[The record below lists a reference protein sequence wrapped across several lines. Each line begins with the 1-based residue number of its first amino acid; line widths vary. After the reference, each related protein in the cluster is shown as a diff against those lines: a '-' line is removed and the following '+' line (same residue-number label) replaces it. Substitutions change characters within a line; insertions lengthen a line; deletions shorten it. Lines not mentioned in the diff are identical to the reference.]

1 MRKVAVKI
9 LKRKSEKK
17 VARYSISAIMLMIS
31 GDSMKKHI
39 VVKQKH
45 LYTEERNLMFEGQ
58 AFFSDSNGCLRLSY
72 TERGSNTAVSVEAE
86 NEGLR
91 IQRDGELM
99 TRLTFQHKKQTTGSV
114 LSEFGTIDIGVFTH
128 KYIKRE
134 YIIAIEYDILSG
146 DEVTDGYRILWILKE
161 DKV

>member
-1 MRKVAVKI
+1 
-9 LKRKSEKK
+9 
-17 VARYSISAIMLMIS
+17 
-31 GDSMKKHI
+31 MKKHI

-58 AFFSDSNGCLRLSY
+58 AFFSDSDGCLRLSY

-86 NEGLR
+86 NEELR

-99 TRLTFQHKKQTTGSV
+99 TRLTFQHKKQTTGSI

-128 KYIKRE
+128 KYIKKE
-134 YIIAIEYDILSG
+134 NIIAIEYDILSG
-146 DEVTDGYRILWILKE
+146 GEITDGYRILWIIKE
-161 DKV
+161 EQA

>member
-58 AFFSDSNGCLRLSY
+58 AFFSDSDGCLRLSY
-72 TERGSNTAVSVEAE
+72 T
-86 NEGLR
+86 
-91 IQRDGELM
+91 ELM

-134 YIIAIEYDILSG
+134 NIIAIEYDILSG

>member
-1 MRKVAVKI
+1 
-9 LKRKSEKK
+9 
-17 VARYSISAIMLMIS
+17 
-31 GDSMKKHI
+31 MKKHI

-45 LYTEERNLMFEGQ
+45 LYTGERNLMFEGK
-58 AFFSDSNGCLRLSY
+58 AFFSNSDGCLRLSY

-86 NEGLR
+86 NEELR

-99 TRLTFQHKKQTTGSV
+99 TRLTFQHKKQTTGSI

-134 YIIAIEYDILSG
+134 NIIAIEYDILSG
-146 DEVTDGYRILWILKE
+146 GEVTDGYRILWIIKE
-161 DKV
+161 EQA

>member
-1 MRKVAVKI
+1 
-9 LKRKSEKK
+9 
-17 VARYSISAIMLMIS
+17 MIS

-58 AFFSDSNGCLRLSY
+58 AFFSDSDGCLRLSY

-86 NEGLR
+86 NEELR

-99 TRLTFQHKKQTTGSV
+99 TRLTFQHKKQTTGSI

-134 YIIAIEYDILSG
+134 NIIAIEYDILRG
-146 DEVTDGYRILWILKE
+146 DEVTDEYRILWILKE

>member
-1 MRKVAVKI
+1 
-9 LKRKSEKK
+9 
-17 VARYSISAIMLMIS
+17 
-31 GDSMKKHI
+31 MKKHI

-58 AFFSDSNGCLRLSY
+58 AFFSDSDGCLRLSY

-86 NEGLR
+86 NEELR

-99 TRLTFQHKKQTTGSV
+99 TRLTFQHKKQTTGSI

-128 KYIKRE
+128 KYIKR
-134 YIIAIEYDILSG
+134 AIYWICIGICVVLLLMYEFFTHPWY
-146 DEVTDGYRILWILKE
+146 YRKME
-161 DKV
+161 EKQ

>member
-1 MRKVAVKI
+1 
-9 LKRKSEKK
+9 
-17 VARYSISAIMLMIS
+17 
-31 GDSMKKHI
+31 MKKHI

-134 YIIAIEYDILSG
+134 NIIAIEYDILSG
-146 DEVTDGYRILWILKE
+146 DEVTEGSRIPWILKE

>member
-58 AFFSDSNGCLRLSY
+58 AFFSDSDGCLRLSY

-86 NEGLR
+86 NEELR
-91 IQRDGELM
+91 IQRDGCLLY
-99 TRLTFQHKKQTTGSV
+99 TSPSPR
-114 LSEFGTIDIGVFTH
+114 D
-128 KYIKRE
+128 
-134 YIIAIEYDILSG
+134 
-146 DEVTDGYRILWILKE
+146 
-161 DKV
+161 

>member
-1 MRKVAVKI
+1 MCERTVKN

-17 VARYSISAIMLMIS
+17 VARYSNSAIMLMIS

-58 AFFSDSNGCLRLSY
+58 AFFSNSDGCLRLSY
-72 TERGSNTAVSVEAE
+72 TEHGSNTMVSVEAE
-86 NEGLR
+86 EGELR
-91 IQRDGELM
+91 IKRDGEII
-99 TRLTFQHKKQTTGSV
+99 TRLTFQHQKQTTGSI
-114 LSEFGTIDIGVFTH
+114 LSEFGMIDIGVFTH

-134 YIIAIEYDILSG
+134 NIIAIEYDVLSG
-146 DEVTDGYRILWILKE
+146 GEVTDGYRILWILKE
-161 DKV
+161 DKA

>member
-1 MRKVAVKI
+1 
-9 LKRKSEKK
+9 
-17 VARYSISAIMLMIS
+17 
-31 GDSMKKHI
+31 MKKHI

-58 AFFSDSNGCLRLSY
+58 AFFSNSDGCLRLSY
-72 TERGSNTAVSVEAE
+72 TERG
-86 NEGLR
+86 
-91 IQRDGELM
+91 IKRDGELM

-134 YIIAIEYDILSG
+134 NIIAIEYDILSG

-161 DKV
+161 DKA

>member
-86 NEGLR
+86 NEG
-91 IQRDGELM
+91 
-99 TRLTFQHKKQTTGSV
+99 SV

-134 YIIAIEYDILSG
+134 NIIAIEYDILSG

>member
-1 MRKVAVKI
+1 
-9 LKRKSEKK
+9 
-17 VARYSISAIMLMIS
+17 MLMIS

-134 YIIAIEYDILSG
+134 NIIAIEYDILSG
-146 DEVTDGYRILWILKE
+146 DEVTDGYRILWSLKE

>member
-58 AFFSDSNGCLRLSY
+58 AFFRIQ
-72 TERGSNTAVSVEAE
+72 TAVFGFPTRNAAAILRSALKLRTRGFAFNGTE
-86 NEGLR
+86 N
-91 IQRDGELM
+91 
-99 TRLTFQHKKQTTGSV
+99 S
-114 LSEFGTIDIGVFTH
+114 
-128 KYIKRE
+128 
-134 YIIAIEYDILSG
+134 
-146 DEVTDGYRILWILKE
+146 
-161 DKV
+161 

>member
-1 MRKVAVKI
+1 
-9 LKRKSEKK
+9 
-17 VARYSISAIMLMIS
+17 
-31 GDSMKKHI
+31 MKKHI

-134 YIIAIEYDILSG
+134 NIIAIEYDILSG
-146 DEVTDGYRILWILKE
+146 GEVTDGYRILWIIKE
-161 DKV
+161 EQA

>member
-1 MRKVAVKI
+1 
-9 LKRKSEKK
+9 
-17 VARYSISAIMLMIS
+17 MLMIS

-58 AFFSDSNGCLRLSY
+58 AFFSDSDGCLRLSY

-86 NEGLR
+86 NEELR

-99 TRLTFQHKKQTTGSV
+99 TRLTFQHKKQTTGSI

-128 KYIKRE
+128 KYIKKE
-134 YIIAIEYDILSG
+134 NIIAIEYDILSG
-146 DEVTDGYRILWILKE
+146 GEVTDGYRILWIIKE
-161 DKV
+161 EQA

>member
-1 MRKVAVKI
+1 
-9 LKRKSEKK
+9 
-17 VARYSISAIMLMIS
+17 
-31 GDSMKKHI
+31 MKKHI

-58 AFFSDSNGCLRLSY
+58 AFFSDSDGCLRLSY

-86 NEGLR
+86 NEELR

-99 TRLTFQHKKQTTGSV
+99 TRLTFQHKKQTTGSI

-128 KYIKRE
+128 KYIKKE
-134 YIIAIEYDILSG
+134 NIIAIEYDILSG
-146 DEVTDGYRILWILKE
+146 GEVTDGYRILWIIKE
-161 DKV
+161 EQA

>member
-1 MRKVAVKI
+1 MK
-9 LKRKSEKK
+9 KRLHD
-17 VARYSISAIMLMIS
+17 IQFSAIMLMIS

-58 AFFSDSNGCLRLSY
+58 AFFSDSDGCLRLSY

-86 NEGLR
+86 NEELR

-99 TRLTFQHKKQTTGSV
+99 TRLTFQHKSRRQV
-114 LSEFGTIDIGVFTH
+114 LFCQNLERSILEF
-128 KYIKRE
+128 
-134 YIIAIEYDILSG
+134 L
-146 DEVTDGYRILWILKE
+146 RINI
-161 DKV
+161 

>member
-1 MRKVAVKI
+1 
-9 LKRKSEKK
+9 
-17 VARYSISAIMLMIS
+17 
-31 GDSMKKHI
+31 MKKHI

-58 AFFSDSNGCLRLSY
+58 AFFSDSDGCLRLSY

-86 NEGLR
+86 NEELR

-128 KYIKRE
+128 KYIKKE
-134 YIIAIEYDILSG
+134 NIIAIEYDILSG
-146 DEVTDGYRILWILKE
+146 GEVTDGYRILWIIKE
-161 DKV
+161 EQA

>member
-1 MRKVAVKI
+1 
-9 LKRKSEKK
+9 
-17 VARYSISAIMLMIS
+17 MLMIS

-58 AFFSDSNGCLRLSY
+58 AFFSNSDGCLRLSY
-72 TERGSNTAVSVEAE
+72 TEHGSNTMVSVEAE
-86 NEGLR
+86 EGELR
-91 IQRDGELM
+91 IKRDGEII
-99 TRLTFQHKKQTTGSV
+99 TRLTFQHQKQTTGLI

-134 YIIAIEYDILSG
+134 NIIAIEYDVLSG
-146 DEVTDGYRILWILKE
+146 GEVTDGYRILWILKE
-161 DKV
+161 DKA

>member
-1 MRKVAVKI
+1 MPVKN
-9 LKRKSEKK
+9 LERKSEKK

-58 AFFSDSNGCLRLSY
+58 AFFSNSDGCLRLSY
-72 TERGSNTAVSVEAE
+72 TERGSNTMVSVEAE
-86 NEGLR
+86 EEELR
-91 IQRDGELM
+91 IKRDGELM

-134 YIIAIEYDILSG
+134 NIIAIEYDILSG
-146 DEVTDGYRILWILKE
+146 DEVTDGYRILWTLKE
-161 DKV
+161 DKA